1 MSKFLITIVGPT
13 SIGKTSLSI
22 KLAKYYNTEI
32 ISADSRQFYRELNIG
47 TAKPSKEELSSVK
60 HHLINNISV
69 TDKYDISRFESDARN
84 IINKLFKTKDYLILV
99 GGSGLY
105 IDTILYGIDK
115 MPEVDQSLRKKLNR
129 EFLNNGLR
137 NLLVEL
143 KKIDPITYKNI
154 DLNNHRRIIR
164 ALEVSI
170 SSKKPYSSY
179 LHKFSKY
186 SKYSKYNEIII
197 GLNCDRNKLHS
208 LINKRVDKMI
218 QYGLVQEAEKL
229 KKFKNLNALNSI
241 GYKEIFE
248 FLEYKISLEEAINKI
263 KTNTRRYAKRQ
274 ITWFNSNKTVNW
286 FNDEYEISNLIKLI
300 NSQSIVQQ
308 ST

>member
-13 SIGKTSLSI
+13 AIGKTSLAI
-22 KLAKYYNTEI
+22 KLARNYKTEI

-47 TAKPSKEELSSVK
+47 TAKPSNDELSSIK

-69 TDKYDISRFESDARN
+69 TDKYDISQFESDARK
-84 IINKLFKTKDYLILV
+84 IIDKLFKTKDYVILV

-115 MPEVDQSLRKKLNR
+115 IPNVKESLRKELNM
-129 EFLNNGLR
+129 EFQNNGLK
-137 NLLVEL
+137 NLLAQL

-170 SSKKPYSSY
+170 SSKKPYSSF
-179 LHKFSKY
+179 LTDSVKESN
-186 SKYSKYNEIII
+186 YNEIII
-197 GLNCDRNKLHS
+197 GLNCDRDKLHS

-218 QYGLVQEAEKL
+218 QCGLIEEVEKL
-229 KKFKNLNALNSI
+229 VKFKNLNALNTI
-241 GYKEIFE
+241 GYKEIFDY
-248 FLEYKISLEEAINKI
+248 LDNKISLEQSREKI
-263 KTNTRRYAKRQ
+263 KTNSRRYAKRQ
-274 ITWFNSNKTVNW
+274 LTYFNSNKTINW
-286 FNDEYEISNLIKLI
+286 FDSQYEITNIIKLI
-300 NSQSIVQQ
+300 ESKRITQQ
-308 ST
+308 LT

>member
-13 SIGKTSLSI
+13 AIGKTSLAI
-22 KLAKYYNTEI
+22 KLARNYKTEI

-47 TAKPSKEELSSVK
+47 TAKPSKDELSSVK

-69 TDKYDISRFESDARN
+69 NDKYDISQFESDARK
-84 IINKLFKTKDYLILV
+84 IIEKLFKTKDYVILV

-115 MPEVDQSLRKKLNR
+115 IPEVEESLRKKLNK
-129 EFLNNGLR
+129 EFQNNGLK
-137 NLLVEL
+137 NLLAQL

-170 SSKKPYSSY
+170 SSKKPYSSF
-179 LHKFSKY
+179 LTDSVKESN
-186 SKYSKYNEIII
+186 YNEIII
-197 GLNCDRNKLHS
+197 GLNCDRDKLYS

-218 QYGLVQEAEKL
+218 QFGLIEEVEKL
-229 KKFKNLNALNSI
+229 VKFKNLNALNTI
-241 GYKEIFE
+241 GYKEIFDY
-248 FLEYKISLEEAINKI
+248 LDNKISLEQSIEKI
-263 KTNTRRYAKRQ
+263 KTNSRRYAKRQ
-274 ITWFNSNKTVNW
+274 LTYFNSNKTINW
-286 FNDEYEISNLIKLI
+286 FDSQYEITNIIKLI
-300 NSQSIVQQ
+300 ESKRITQQ
-308 ST
+308 LT